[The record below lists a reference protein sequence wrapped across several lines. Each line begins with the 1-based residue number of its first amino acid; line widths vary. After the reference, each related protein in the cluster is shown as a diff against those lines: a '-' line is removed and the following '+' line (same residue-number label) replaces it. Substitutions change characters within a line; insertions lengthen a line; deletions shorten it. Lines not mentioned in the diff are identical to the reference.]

1 MNIQT
6 ERLENHTA
14 RLTVSIEAEQLER
27 AKKEAARKL
36 SQRLNIP
43 GFRKGKVPYHILLQF
58 VGEGAIIEDAL
69 EILGNDVYKNALDE
83 AGVDPYGPGQLEDFS
98 VEPQPTFKFVVP
110 MQPTVALGDYRAIR
124 LDFTAPTATDEQ
136 VDEAMRQVRIQ
147 RAVIEESHK
156 PVELGNRV
164 VVEMY
169 AKLVEEPA
177 EGEGEHKAEEAAHE
191 GEEGHTHEHGLGGNE
206 FIHEHD
212 AMLMLGEEDDE
223 PAPGFRQA
231 LIGAAVDEERIF
243 ELTYPDNAEE
253 YEDLAGKRATFK
265 VKIKKIEHVTLPVLN
280 DEFAAR
286 VTEQDETPL
295 TLLELRVR
303 IRENLQKQLE
313 SEAKNAYAGRV
324 LEELVSKAVVA
335 FPEALI
341 EDQTNDFLERFDRD
355 LRRQKLTLDD
365 YMRISGK
372 TRDDLKADY
381 RETAIASVKRSLVL
395 RQVMVDE
402 NLQIDDSQIDAEID
416 RILMQFGDQKEQMR
430 SAFDTPRM
438 RESIKNDLL
447 EQGVLERI
455 VAIAKGEAPP
465 LTDETTSTP
474 GEVTE
479 QGESN
484 S

>member
-14 RLTVSIEAEQLER
+14 RLTVSIDAEQLER

-43 GFRKGKVPYHILLQF
+43 GFRKGKVPYHIMVQF

-69 EILGNDVYKNALDE
+69 ELLGNDVYKNALDE
-83 AGVDPYGPGQLEDFS
+83 SGVDPYGPGQLEDFT
-98 VEPQPTFKFVVP
+98 VDPQPTFKFVVP
-110 MQPTVALGDYRAIR
+110 LQPSASLGDYRSTR
-124 LDFTAPTATDEQ
+124 LEFTVPTATDKQ
-136 VDEAMRQVRIQ
+136 VDETIRQLLIQ

-164 VVEMY
+164 IVEMY

-177 EGEGEHKAEEAAHE
+177 EGESEHKAEEAAHE
-191 GEEGHTHEHGLGGNE
+191 GEEGHTHEHGLGGGE

-212 AMLMLGEEDDE
+212 ATLMLSEEDLE

-231 LIGAAVDEERIF
+231 LLGATVDEERIF
-243 ELTYPDNAEE
+243 ELTYPDDAEE

-265 VKIKKIEHVTLPVLN
+265 VKVKKIEHVTLPVLN

-286 VTEQDETPL
+286 VTEQEEKPL

-313 SEAKNAYAGRV
+313 AEAKNEYAGRV
-324 LEELVSKAVVA
+324 LDELVSKATVA
-335 FPEALI
+335 FPEALV

-355 LRRQKLTLDD
+355 LRRQKLTLED

-372 TRDDLKADY
+372 SRDDLKADY
-381 RETAIASVKRSLVL
+381 RDTAIASVKKSLVL
-395 RQVMVDE
+395 RQVMIDE
-402 NLQIDDSQIDAEID
+402 KLQVEDGRIDAEID
-416 RILMQFGDQKEQMR
+416 RILTQFGEQKEQMR

-479 QGESN
+479 QGDSN

>member
-14 RLTVSIEAEQLER
+14 RLTVSIDAERLER

-43 GFRKGKVPYHILLQF
+43 GFRKGKVPYHIMLQF

-69 EILGNDVYKNALDE
+69 ELLGNDVYKSALDE
-83 AGVDPYGPGQLEDFS
+83 SGVDPYGPGQLEDFT
-98 VEPQPTFKFVVP
+98 VDPQPTFRFVVP
-110 MQPTVALGDYRAIR
+110 LQPSVALGDYRSIR
-124 LDFTAPTATDEQ
+124 LDFTVPTVTDEQ
-136 VDEAMRQVRIQ
+136 VDRAIRQLRIQ
-147 RAVIEESHK
+147 RAVIEESRK

-164 VVEMY
+164 IVEMY
-169 AKLVEEPA
+169 ARLA
-177 EGEGEHKAEEAAHE
+177 EQPDEDERERK
-191 GEEGHTHEHGLGGNE
+191 GEEGHTHDHGLGGNE

-231 LIGAAVDEERIF
+231 LLGAAVDEERVF
-243 ELTYPDNAEE
+243 ELTYPDDPEE
-253 YEDLAGKRATFK
+253 YQDLAGKRAIFK
-265 VKIKKIEHVTLPVLN
+265 VKIKKIETVTLPALN

-286 VTEQDETPL
+286 LTEQEEKPL

-313 SEAKNAYAGRV
+313 AEAKNAYAGRV
-324 LEELVSKAVVA
+324 LDELVSRATIA

-341 EDQTNDFLERFDRD
+341 NDQTEDFLERFDRD

-365 YMRISGK
+365 YMRITGK

-381 RETAIASVKRSLVL
+381 RDNAVASVKRSLVL
-395 RQVMVDE
+395 RQVMIDEKLQVDE
-402 NLQIDDSQIDAEID
+402 GQVDAEID
-416 RILMQFGDQKEQMR
+416 RILTQFGEQKEQMR
-430 SAFDTPRM
+430 PAFDTPRM
-438 RESIKNDLL
+438 RESIRNDLL

-465 LTDETTSTP
+465 LMDGTTSAP
-474 GEVTE
+474 GEVTR